1 MKSARPLLFTLG
13 WAAVLAA
20 GSATGVR
27 AAAQPYIW
35 KNVTVMAG
43 GFIPGIIFNLKQPG
57 LVYCRSDI
65 GSSYK
70 WDQQAQ
76 RWLPL
81 TDWCGVGN
89 LHGSESLATDPVD
102 PDRLYIAAGMGPD
115 QPAAILR
122 STNQGRTFQ
131 VVDVPF
137 RMGGNSAGRGCGERL
152 AIDPNAPDTL
162 YFGSRNDG
170 LWVSK
175 DAALT
180 WKKVAAFPITG
191 GGGRSGRNGGA
202 GLSFVV
208 FDEAMG
214 QPGQATPAIYVGSTE
229 RGYAHLFRSLDAGR
243 SWAAVPGQPT
253 NFAAIHAAFD
263 PRENL
268 YLVYANGVGPNG
280 VTDGAVWK
288 FNPTTGVWTDITPVK
303 DPNRPPGGY
312 GGLGVDRQHPGTVMV
327 ASLNRKVG
335 DDDDR
340 LYRTTDGG
348 TTWKDLTPQSH
359 RDSSASPYVVWVGK
373 PVGSDPVHP
382 EASVGWWIA
391 TLAIDPFDSRHVC
404 YATGATIWNTLEITN
419 VDTDQDTHWSIWAK
433 GIEET
438 AVIDLAS
445 PPAGAHLISAFG
457 DIGGFTHDDLD
468 VTPPEGMH
476 LHPLFTTTASLDFAE
491 RNPAIV
497 IRSGARA
504 LHISD
509 RDTLAYSLDGGH
521 TWTPFNLGAAAGGGR
536 RGGGGPQ
543 GGGVG
548 SGPVILSADGAVF
561 MSTAGPVQISTNRGA
576 SWTDVQGLPPGLRP
590 VADRANPAKF
600 YAVSV
605 TDKKLYRSTD
615 GGATFTTNRV
625 TGLPSGGGGGR
636 GWRLIATPARE
647 GDLWLL
653 GRGALYHSTDGG
665 ARFQPIANP
674 PTMGT
679 LAFGK
684 TAPGADYPA
693 LFAAGSYHGQPG
705 VFRSDDLAAT
715 WVRINDDEHQW
726 GNRFRCIAGD
736 PRIYGRVYVGT
747 DGRGILYGD
756 IAQTPQSGKSKP

>member
-1 MKSARPLLFTLG
+1 
-13 WAAVLAA
+13 
-20 GSATGVR
+20 
-27 AAAQPYIW
+27 
-35 KNVTVMAG
+35 
-43 GFIPGIIFNLKQPG
+43 
-57 LVYCRSDI
+57 
-65 GSSYK
+65 
-70 WDQQAQ
+70 
-76 RWLPL
+76 
-81 TDWCGVGN
+81 
-89 LHGSESLATDPVD
+89 
-102 PDRLYIAAGMGPD
+102 
-115 QPAAILR
+115 
-122 STNQGRTFQ
+122 
-131 VVDVPF
+131 
-137 RMGGNSAGRGCGERL
+137 
-152 AIDPNAPDTL
+152 
-162 YFGSRNDG
+162 
-170 LWVSK
+170 
-175 DAALT
+175 
-180 WKKVAAFPITG
+180 
-191 GGGRSGRNGGA
+191 
-202 GLSFVV
+202 
-208 FDEAMG
+208 
-214 QPGQATPAIYVGSTE
+214 
-229 RGYAHLFRSLDAGR
+229 
-243 SWAAVPGQPT
+243 
-253 NFAAIHAAFD
+253 
-263 PRENL
+263 
-268 YLVYANGVGPNG
+268 
-280 VTDGAVWK
+280 
-288 FNPTTGVWTDITPVK
+288 
-303 DPNRPPGGY
+303 
-312 GGLGVDRQHPGTVMV
+312 LGVDRQHPGTVMV

-348 TTWKDLTPQSH
+348 ASWKDLTPQSH
-359 RDSSASPYVVWVGK
+359 RDSSATPYVVWVGK
-373 PVGSDPVHP
+373 PMGGAPVHP

-404 YATGATIWNTLEITN
+404 YATGATIWNTLDIPN
-419 VDTDQDTHWSIWAK
+419 ADTDQDTHWSVWAK

-457 DIGGFTHDDLD
+457 DIDGFTHDDLD
-468 VTPPEGMH
+468 ATPPEGKH
-476 LHPLFTTTASLDFAE
+476 LHPLFTTTSSLDFAE

-504 LHISD
+504 LHIPD
-509 RDTLAYSLDGGH
+509 HDTLAYSLDGGH
-521 TWTPFNLGAAAGGGR
+521 TWNPFTLGTPQAGGR
-536 RGGGGPQ
+536 RGGGGPE

-576 SWTDVQGLPPGLRP
+576 SWLDVQGLPPGLRP

-605 TDKKLYRSTD
+605 ADKKLYRSTD
-615 GGATFTTNRV
+615 GGATFTTNAV
-625 TGLPSGGGGGR
+625 AGLPATGGGGR

-684 TAPGADYPA
+684 AAPGADYPA

-705 VFRSDDLAAT
+705 VFRSDDQAAT
-715 WVRINDDEHQW
+715 WVRINDDAHQW

-756 IAQTPQSGKSKP
+756 IAR